1 MTSIILLSLS
11 LGMCCVVSTIYL
23 MDISPRTIRGEI
35 ITFHQLF
42 IVIGVLVGQI
52 IGLPWLLGRHKYR
65 SLSLNNQIFF
75 LVGCS
80 TWNWGMS
87 WIGLFALGGCLFIW
101 TLPESPRW
109 LMQEQ
114 ERNQAAEA
122 LRTLRQTNM
131 IDAELDEIE
140 RQEATVSDRDISII
154 SIFTSTRFRWPI
166 LTSITLNVVQQLSGI
181 NTVYTKENSL
191 SFYR

>member
-181 NTVYTKENSL
+181 NTVYTKENSS